1 MVDLTEGRVVADTLE
16 DVMQHYGVKGMHWGV
31 RKRRSAD
38 SGPTSSDATKAKTHA
53 ATVKAHGTKALT
65 NKELQDLVTRMNL
78 EQQFSNLSAKQKQD
92 KSAKAIIKSTLQ
104 AGRTIND
111 VIQFVNSPA
120 GKQIKKAFDR

>member
-1 MVDLTEGRVVADTLE
+1 MDRPDAGNRPGGSLD
-16 DVMQHYGVKGMHWGV
+16 DVLNHYGVKGMHWGV
-31 RKRRSAD
+31 RKRRSD

-120 GKQIKKAFDR
+120 GKQIKKLFDR